1 MKSIFISLALVALL
15 GSSGVAQEGELQII
29 VNASNGV
36 TRLTREQVRSVFLKK
51 TDRWDNGVGIAP
63 VDQSGRSRVRW
74 RFCQQILGHQASWV
88 ERYWTEQIFTG
99 RGTPPPVMASDEEVI
114 AFVAEHDGAI
124 GYVAARTELP
134 EAVKVLRLEP
144 EA

>member
-1 MKSIFISLALVALL
+1 MKRICMSLALVALV
-15 GSSGVAQEGELQII
+15 GSSGVTQEAELNII

-51 TDRWDNGVGIAP
+51 MNRWENGSEIAP
-63 VDQSGRSRVRW
+63 VDQSGRSNVRL
-74 RFCQQILGHQASWV
+74 RFSQQILGHQASWV

-99 RGTPPPVMASDEEVI
+99 RGTPPPVVASDEEVI
-114 AFVAEHDGAI
+114 GFVAEHAGAI

-134 EAVKVLRLEP
+134 RAVKVLQLEP